1 MFESVITNS
10 SGTSERMLCL
20 AVAMILGV
28 VVSMVYMYT
37 GAYTKNFVQTVA
49 VLPVLVAVVM
59 TMVNGS
65 VGTSVAVLGAFGLV
79 RFRSMQGTSREILY
93 IFFSMAIGLSTS
105 MGYVWFSIL
114 YVAVVSLGLCFMF
127 RISFGEQ
134 KGDEKQLRITIPENL
149 DYEGVFDDIFQRYT
163 LGAKLMR
170 VKTTN
175 LGSMYELTYSITMR
189 PLTSEKKMIDE
200 IRCRNGNLN
209 IICGY
214 LDTRETL

>member
-10 SGTSERMLCL
+10 SGAGERILCL
-20 AVAMILGV
+20 IVAIILGV

-37 GAYTKNFVQTVA
+37 GTYTKNFVQTVA

-59 TMVNGS
+59 TMVNGN

-93 IFFSMAIGLSTS
+93 IFFAMAIGLSTS

-149 DYEGVFDDIFQRYT
+149 DYEGIFDDIFQKYT
-163 LGAKLMR
+163 TEAKLVR

-175 LGSMYELTYSITMR
+175 LGSMYELSYSITMQ
-189 PLTSEKKMIDE
+189 PMSSEKKMIDE

>member
-1 MFESVITNS
+1 MFESIITEH
-10 SGTSERMLCL
+10 SGTSAKILCL
-20 AVAMILGV
+20 EVALILGV
-28 VVSMVYMYT
+28 VISMVYMYT
-37 GAYTKNFVQTVA
+37 GKYTRNFVQTIA

-93 IFFSMAIGLSTS
+93 IFFAMAIGLSTS
-105 MGYVWFSIL
+105 RGYIYFSVL
-114 YVAVVSLGLCFMF
+114 YVFVVSFVLYLMF
-127 RISFGEQ
+127 KYSFGEQ

-149 DYEGVFDDIFQRYT
+149 DYEGIFDDIFQSYT
-163 LGAKLMR
+163 IESKLMR

-175 LGSMYELTYSITMR
+175 LGSMYEITYYITMR
-189 PLTSEKKMIDE
+189 PFCSEKKMIDE

-209 IICGY
+209 ITCGY
-214 LDTRETL
+214 LDTKEAL